1 MLQRISRI
9 LTAPSS
15 INDDDYIKMKKLCGS
30 LAQGG
35 RSKYER
41 MLREEKNKK
50 FFAKLKRIPGVYNA
64 QQWEEDYK
72 HQVGERGGAAPT

>member
-30 LAQGG
+30 LAQSG
-35 RSKYER
+35 RSKYESD
-41 MLREEKNKK
+41 LRVKNNKK
-50 FFAKLKRIPGVYNA
+50 FFANLKRVPGIYNA
-64 QQWEEDYK
+64 RQWEHEYR
-72 HQVGERGGAAPT
+72 HQVS